1 MKLYIKKLVKGK
13 NMINIKRGLSYIVVA
28 FLVTLFVGCGQKV
41 TEPLEPIG
49 NKFKFEKITL
59 NFTQTYFPKTKT
71 YQTKE
76 DIERKLNEA
85 ISKNLE
91 LNNLLDNS
99 SIEELVIS
107 VDLIRIFQGQDL
119 PFEAMRSDTIGSPK
133 LGYDIK
139 IVKNGKILRSL
150 VRTDLIY
157 DAGFFKNIKHIAML
171 DEGDE
176 RENGAIEALGEDIV
190 EQIKSFK

>member
-1 MKLYIKKLVKGK
+1 M
-13 NMINIKRGLSYIVVA
+13 NIKRSLGYVVVA
-28 FLVTLFVGCGQKV
+28 FLVAFFIGCGQKS

-49 NKFKFEKITL
+49 NKFKFEKINL

-76 DIERKLNEA
+76 DVERKLNEA
-85 ISKNLE
+85 ILKNLKDS
-91 LNNLLDNS
+91 NLLDNN
-99 SIEELVIS
+99 SIEELTIS
-107 VDLIRIFQGQDL
+107 IDLIRIFKGQDL

-139 IVKNGKILRSL
+139 IIKGGKVLRSL

-157 DAGFFKNIKHIAML
+157 DPGFLKNMKHIASL
-171 DEGDE
+171 DEADE
-176 RENGAIEALGEDIV
+176 RENGAIEVLGKDIV
-190 EQIKSFK
+190 EQVKSFK